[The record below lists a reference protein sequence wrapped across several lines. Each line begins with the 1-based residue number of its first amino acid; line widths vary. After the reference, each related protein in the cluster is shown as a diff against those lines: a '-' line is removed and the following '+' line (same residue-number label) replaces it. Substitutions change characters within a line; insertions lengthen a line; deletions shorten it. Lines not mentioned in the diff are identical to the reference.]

1 MAAGVIDDL
10 ELIQVEVQQRIGRLA
25 CLGTFQRALET
36 ALELAPVDQSREN
49 IVARVVAEP
58 AVELARFADVMENQ
72 HAARDDA
79 FAVPNW

>member
-10 ELIQVEVQQRIGRLA
+10 ELVQVEVKQCIGRLPR
-25 CLGTFQRALET
+25 LRTLQRALET
-36 ALELAPVDQSREN
+36 AFEFAPVDQSRKN

-79 FAVPNW
+79 FAVANW